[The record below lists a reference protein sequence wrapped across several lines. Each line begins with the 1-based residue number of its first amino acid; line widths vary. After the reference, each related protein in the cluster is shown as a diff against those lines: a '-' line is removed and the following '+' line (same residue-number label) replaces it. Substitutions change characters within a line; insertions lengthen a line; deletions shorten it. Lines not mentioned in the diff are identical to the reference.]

1 MRARSEPY
9 FTAQVFDFQ
18 VGVIAVLFTNTLYG
32 GGDKTAG
39 SEMTKAPLQ
48 SITLSLRLLKEGRTA
63 DNAFRKKHDLTEVR
77 SSGGR
82 LFTGQSGEVKPTWL
96 DFVSGFSRRALNLV
110 NRSCSAVLFLEVE
123 PEVKSKGRTKKRTM
137 VLTFGS
143 GHHALEP
150 AACERNFGL
159 RVAINSIGK
168 TNLRSV
174 DVATLDATTFQR
186 RIQSS
191 RNAELQ
197 GFGID
202 TYRDLIRLAS
212 GTPTDKTFARVLSGR
227 DALTIST
234 RTDQKDVEA
243 KCQRALKLFYSD
255 DYRKNG
261 YEWVDYI
268 IPVRD
273 DVALKDLN
281 DLLFAELQL
290 LLSGSGSDLHL
301 AFPGILNPESSFDI
315 GYFGIGL
322 KSGQKDV
329 FTELAI
335 EDYVNQILEGNP
347 GDIPD
352 IKALKASHE
361 IRVIK
366 DGHGDKKESTSIYDC
381 FVMETELNGALYVLF
396 GGDWYAVDKKFHAE
410 VEADY
415 RKLLSNTPVA
425 KGILCDSERELIVEM
440 DKDNDLLNL
449 DQVKLSPTGASGAN
463 LEPCDFFSRTK
474 RFIHLKDGHGS
485 SPISHLWNQGV
496 VAAESFIRD
505 EKFRKD
511 LRAAAEKRQK
521 KAKKTGFETC
531 LPDGRSRPVASEYT
545 VVYGIMRHKYK
556 SSGKLGLPFFSK
568 VSLRPVAQR
577 IELMGFPVEIH
588 LIEKPDKLVS
598 SAPAPKGEGKK
609 AA

>member
-1 MRARSEPY
+1 MVVALKLPEV
-9 FTAQVFDFQ
+9 Q
-18 VGVIAVLFTNTLYG
+18 
-32 GGDKTAG
+32 
-39 SEMTKAPLQ
+39 MTQASLH
-48 SITLSLRLLKEGRTA
+48 SLTLSIRLLKEGRTA
-63 DNAFRKKHDLTEVR
+63 NDALRKKHGLKKVS
-77 SSGGR
+77 SSGGI
-82 LFTGQSGEVKPTWL
+82 LYTGQSDEVKPTWL
-96 DFVSGFSRRALNLV
+96 DFVSGFSKRSLNLI
-110 NRSCSAVLFLEVE
+110 NRSCSAVLFLDVE
-123 PEVKSKGRTKKRTM
+123 PEIKSKDKTKKRVM

-159 RVAINSIGK
+159 RVAINSISK
-168 TNLRSV
+168 TDLRSV

-197 GFGID
+197 SFGID

-212 GTPTDKTFARVLSGR
+212 GTPTDKTFARALSGR

-234 RTDQKDVEA
+234 RTDQKGVEA
-243 KCQRALKLFYSD
+243 KCRGALKLFYSD
-255 DYRKNG
+255 DYKKNG

-268 IPVRD
+268 IHVRD
-273 DVALKDLN
+273 DVTVKGLN
-281 DLLFAELQL
+281 DLLFAELQS
-290 LLSGSGSDLHL
+290 LLSGTGSDLHL
-301 AFPGILNPESSFDI
+301 AFPGILNPESSFEI
-315 GYFGIGL
+315 GYFGLGL

-335 EDYVNQILEGNP
+335 EDYINQILEGNP
-347 GDIPD
+347 GDISD

-366 DGHGDKKESTSIYDC
+366 DGHGDKKENTPIYDC
-381 FVMETELNGALYVLF
+381 FVMETELNGSLYVLF

-415 RKLLSNTPVA
+415 QKLLSKTPVA
-425 KGILCDSERELIVEM
+425 KGILCDSERELIIEM
-440 DKDNDLLNL
+440 DKDKDLLNL
-449 DQVKLSPTGASGAN
+449 DQVKLAPTGASGAN

-531 LPDGRSRPVASEYT
+531 LPDGRKRPVASEYT

-588 LIEKPDKLVS
+588 LIEKPEKLVGSVTTPKAKAKKPPKARTS
-598 SAPAPKGEGKK
+598 SRTRK

>member
-1 MRARSEPY
+1 
-9 FTAQVFDFQ
+9 
-18 VGVIAVLFTNTLYG
+18 
-32 GGDKTAG
+32 
-39 SEMTKAPLQ
+39 MTQASLH
-48 SITLSLRLLKEGRTA
+48 SLTLSIRLLKEGRTA
-63 DNAFRKKHDLTEVR
+63 NDALRKKHGLKKVS
-77 SSGGR
+77 SSGGI
-82 LFTGQSGEVKPTWL
+82 LYTGQSDEVKPTWL
-96 DFVSGFSRRALNLV
+96 DFVSGFSKIALNLV
-110 NRSCSAVLFLEVE
+110 NRSCSAVLFLDVE
-123 PEVKSKGRTKKRTM
+123 PEIKSKDKTKKRVM

-159 RVAINSIGK
+159 RVAINSISK
-168 TNLRSV
+168 TDLRSV

-197 GFGID
+197 SFGID

-212 GTPTDKTFARVLSGR
+212 GTPTDRTFARALSGR

-234 RTDQKDVEA
+234 RTDQKGVEA
-243 KCQRALKLFYSD
+243 KCRGALKLFYSD
-255 DYRKNG
+255 DYKKNG

-268 IPVRD
+268 IHVRD
-273 DVALKDLN
+273 DVTLKGLN
-281 DLLFAELQL
+281 DLLFAELQS
-290 LLSGSGSDLHL
+290 LLSGTGSDLHL
-301 AFPGILNPESSFDI
+301 AFPGILNPESSFEI
-315 GYFGIGL
+315 GYFGLGL

-335 EDYVNQILEGNP
+335 EDYINQILEGNP
-347 GDIPD
+347 GDILG

-366 DGHGDKKESTSIYDC
+366 DGHGDKKESTPVYDC
-381 FVMETELNGALYVLF
+381 FVMETELNGSLYVLF

-415 RKLLSNTPVA
+415 QKLLSKTPVA
-425 KGILCDSERELIVEM
+425 NGILCDSERELIIEM
-440 DKDNDLLNL
+440 DKDEDLLNL
-449 DQVKLSPTGASGAN
+449 DQVKLAPTGASGAN

-496 VAAESFIRD
+496 VAAESFVRD

-588 LIEKPDKLVS
+588 LIEKPEKLVG
-598 SAPAPKGEGKK
+598 SAPKAKAKKPPNAKTSSRTRK